1 MHRLLKAGSVD
12 NEPTPNARAFVT
24 EVIVIEGPA
33 WVKPYLKRL
42 IALLPMWS
50 GVWSIVLT
58 ITNISS
64 TPIPIIMN
72 GMIAWNL
79 VVFHP
84 RARAIPYPEVIDR
97 RMQVIPT
104 KAVADRK

>member
-1 MHRLLKAGSVD
+1 MHRLRKAGRVD
-12 NEPTPNARAFVT
+12 NDPTPNARALVT

-33 WVKPYLKRL
+33 WVKPSLKRL
-42 IALLPMWS
+42 IGDMCC

-79 VVFHP
+79 VVFYSI
-84 RARAIPYPEVIDR
+84 ARAIPYPEVIDR

-104 KAVADRK
+104 MAVADRK